1 MQSRAASLRRAAR
14 AGIWCALCLDWISL
28 SVVCASLE
36 PWLPLRVVFFT
47 LLNTNLCNISAALLV
62 TLWHRA
68 TRSVVTFLVLIILF
82 SVYSTIAP
90 LAVRRPRRDRTAQ
103 LRVRRAAAAAAAA
116 APPAT
121 QGYASTARCSGT
133 VRQPR

>member
-1 MQSRAASLRRAAR
+1 MLQSRAASLRRAAR

-68 TRSVVTFLVLIILF
+68 TRSVVTFLVLIISLF
-82 SVYSTIAP
+82 SVYSTIAFRSQSAALGATEP
-90 LAVRRPRRDRTAQ
+90 LSFECDAPPPPPPPPP
-103 LRVRRAAAAAAAA
+103 
-116 APPAT
+116 PPAT
-121 QGYASTARCSGT
+121 RLGCRTSSA
-133 VRQPR
+133 